1 MQQGYEHTKRFL
13 QKHIKDRAIN
23 SCTGEVDSQGESGN
37 DKPSPPLDITIASHD
52 ESGSGSRNGAPSP
65 GDKPPTSPPIEI
77 RVASPCDKPTPSPPI
92 EVASYCD
99 KALPSPPIEIQVAS
113 LRDKPTPSP
122 PIDIEVASHWDKPPP
137 SPPIEIHVASLRDKP
152 PTSLPIEIQVAS
164 LRDKPPTSPPIEI
177 HGASNSQCSPQMST
191 IVTSNNTSNTHI
203 QHLTSIYSA
212 PIMNGDVVTVK
223 NVIRPVTVSKN
234 SMTNN
239 AAMNG
244 DVVTMQ
250 NAKRPVTFGKGVIA
264 DNTYEDVVFSLG
276 EKPNDNVPLLS
287 GRDLYSSPVTSDND
301 RKIRGSSVVSE
312 EEVARFFVVPSDSD
326 DETNVNSNEVQV
338 TKIADD
344 VNETS
349 QLVPSKNIDMRPGE
363 HVDTFSQSCSSKLL
377 GDSLDGDVNIPS
389 KTVTAKLKNQTA
401 DNTMSPPG
409 QIKTEPTA
417 EHMVYHSHSDYNCTP
432 SQAADDPETH
442 LSDDNVPLL
451 NRDSRRP
458 RSWTAAPTSSDC
470 STLHDMDITDI
481 VRLLKGSSCE
491 GSEDLWCRR
500 VLPRP
505 PVFEPIRKKPT
516 ASSVQILS

>member
-52 ESGSGSRNGAPSP
+52 ESGSGLGNGAPSP

-77 RVASPCDKPTPSPPI
+77 RVASLRDKPTPSPPI
-92 EVASYCD
+92 EIASHCD
-99 KALPSPPIEIQVAS
+99 KPPPSPPIEIRVAS

-122 PIDIEVASHWDKPPP
+122 PIEVASHCDKPPP
-137 SPPIEIHVASLRDKP
+137 SP
-152 PTSLPIEIQVAS
+152 PIEIQVAS

-203 QHLTSIYSA
+203 QHLTSTNSA

-223 NVIRPVTVSKN
+223 NAIRPVTFSKN

-250 NAKRPVTFGKGVIA
+250 NAKRLVTFGKGVIA

-276 EKPNDNVPLLS
+276 EKPDDNVPLLS
-287 GRDLYSSPVTSDND
+287 GRDSYSSPVTSDND

-326 DETNVNSNEVQV
+326 DETNVNSNGVQV
-338 TKIADD
+338 TKIADH

-349 QLVPSKNIDMRPGE
+349 QSVPSKNIDMRLGE
-363 HVDTFSQSCSSKLL
+363 HGDTLSQSCSSKLL

-389 KTVTAKLKNQTA
+389 ETVAAKPKNQTA

-409 QIKTEPTA
+409 QIETEPTA

-432 SQAADDPETH
+432 SQAADDPE
-442 LSDDNVPLL
+442 SNESNDNVPLL

-470 STLHDMDITDI
+470 STLHDMDIADI

-500 VLPRP
+500 VLPKP
-505 PVFEPIRKKPT
+505 PVFEPIRRKPT